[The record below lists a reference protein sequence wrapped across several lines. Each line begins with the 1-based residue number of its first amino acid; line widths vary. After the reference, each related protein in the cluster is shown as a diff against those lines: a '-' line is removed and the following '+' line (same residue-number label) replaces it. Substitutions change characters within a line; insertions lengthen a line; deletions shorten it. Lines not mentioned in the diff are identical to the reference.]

1 MGLLGKF
8 LGNAPAKAPTD
19 DVLLLHSIM
28 CMAAADGMIEDTE
41 DEMIRNYAN
50 TLPEFRDMDGAEF
63 QKCFESAMKIVHRY
77 NKDMKSSLQALNE
90 IQSEAVR
97 KKAFVLA
104 VDIAMSSGDIDEN
117 EEEMLE
123 AMQRILRID
132 DSLAQRCVEII
143 SLKYLK

>member
-8 LGNAPAKAPTD
+8 LGGTPAKKPTD

-28 CMAAADGMIEDTE
+28 CMAAADGMIEDAE

-63 QKCFESAMKIVHRY
+63 QKCFEQSAKIAHKY
-77 NKDMKSSLQALNE
+77 NRDMKSSLQVLAE

-104 VDIAMSSGDIDEN
+104 VDIAMSSGDVDEN

-123 AMQRILRID
+123 AMQRILKID
-132 DSLAQRCVEII
+132 DDLARKAVEII
-143 SLKYLK
+143 ALKYVK

>member
-1 MGLLGKF
+1 MGLLGRF
-8 LGNAPAKAPTD
+8 LGNQPAKKPTD
-19 DVLLLHSIM
+19 DVLLLHAIM
-28 CMAAADGMIEDTE
+28 CMAAADGIIEDAE

-63 QKCFESAMKIVHRY
+63 AKCFEATAKIVHRY

-90 IQSEAVR
+90 IQSDAVR

-104 VDIAMSSGDIDEN
+104 VDIAMSSGDVDEK

-123 AMQRILRID
+123 AMQRLLRID
-132 DSLAQRCVEII
+132 DDLAKRIVEVI
-143 SLKYLK
+143 SLKYVK

>member
-8 LGNAPAKAPTD
+8 LGSTPAKAPTD

-28 CMAAADGMIEDTE
+28 CMAAADGIIEDSE

-50 TLPEFRDMDGAEF
+50 TLPEFRDMDGQEF
-63 QKCFESAMKIVHRY
+63 GKCFEQVSKIAHKY
-77 NKDMKSSLQALNE
+77 NRDMKSSLQVLAE
-90 IQSEAVR
+90 IKNDAIR

-104 VDIAMSSGDIDEN
+104 VDIAMSSGDVDES

-123 AMQRILRID
+123 AMQRILRIED
-132 DSLAQRCVEII
+132 DLAKRIVEVIA
-143 SLKYLK
+143 LKYVK

>member
-8 LGNAPAKAPTD
+8 LGSKPAKAPTD
-19 DVLLLHSIM
+19 DVLLLHSIF
-28 CMAAADGMIEDTE
+28 CMAAADGHIEDGE
-41 DEMIRNYAN
+41 HEMIRAYAN
-50 TLPEFRDMDGAEF
+50 TLPEFRDMDGNEF
-63 QKCFESAMKIVHRY
+63 QKVLDASMKITHKY
-77 NKDMKSSLQALNE
+77 NRDMKSSLVVLNE

-97 KKAFVLA
+97 KKAFVIA
-104 VDIAMSSGDIDEN
+104 VDIAMSSGDIDES

-132 DSLAQRCVEII
+132 DGLANRAVEII

>member
-8 LGNAPAKAPTD
+8 LGNAPAKKPTD
-19 DVLLLHSIM
+19 DVLLLHSIICM
-28 CMAAADGMIEDTE
+28 CAADGVVEDTE
-41 DEMIRNYAN
+41 HEMIRNYAN
-50 TLPEFRDMDGAEF
+50 TLPEFRDMDGQEF
-63 QKCFESAMKIVHRY
+63 GKCFEASAKIAHKFNR
-77 NKDMKSSLQALNE
+77 DMKSSLQVLNE

-104 VDIAMSSGDIDEN
+104 VDIAMSSGDVDES

-132 DSLAQRCVEII
+132 DDLAKRCIEVIA
-143 SLKYLK
+143 LKYVK

>member
-8 LGNAPAKAPTD
+8 LGSPPAKKPTD
-19 DVLLLHSIM
+19 DVLLLHAIM
-28 CMAAADGMIEDTE
+28 CMAAADGTIEDAE

-50 TLPEFRDMDGAEF
+50 TLPEFRDMDGQEF
-63 QKCFESAMKIVHRY
+63 GKCFEASAKIAHKFNR
-77 NKDMKSSLQALNE
+77 DMKSSLQVLNE
-90 IQSEAVR
+90 IQSDAVR

-104 VDIAMSSGDIDEN
+104 VDIAMSSGDVDES

-132 DSLAQRCVEII
+132 DDLARKCIEVIA
-143 SLKYLK
+143 LKYVK

>member
-8 LGNAPAKAPTD
+8 LGNAPAKKPTD

-28 CMAAADGMIEDTE
+28 CMAAADGAIEDTE

-50 TLPEFRDMDGAEF
+50 TLPEFRDMDGQEF
-63 QKCFESAMKIVHRY
+63 SKCFEASAKIAHKY
-77 NKDMKSSLQALNE
+77 NRDMKSSLQVLNE

-104 VDIAMSSGDIDEN
+104 VDIAMSSGDIDES

-132 DSLAQRCVEII
+132 DNLARQVVEVI

>member
-8 LGNAPAKAPTD
+8 LGNQPAKKPTD

-28 CMAAADGMIEDTE
+28 CMAAADGIIEDAE

-50 TLPEFRDMDGAEF
+50 TLPEFRDMDGNEF
-63 QKCFESAMKIVHRY
+63 GKCFEMSAKIAHRY

-90 IQSEAVR
+90 IQSDAVR

-104 VDIAMSSGDIDEN
+104 VDIAMSSGDVDEK

-132 DSLAQRCVEII
+132 DDLAKRIVEVI
-143 SLKYLK
+143 SLKYVK

>member
-8 LGNAPAKAPTD
+8 MGTTPAKKPTD
-19 DVLLLHSIM
+19 DVLLLHAIM
-28 CMAAADGMIEDTE
+28 CMAAADGTIEDAE

-50 TLPEFRDMDGAEF
+50 TLPEFRDMDGQEF
-63 QKCFESAMKIVHRY
+63 GKCFEATIKIVHKY
-77 NKDMKSSLQALNE
+77 NKDMKSSLQVLNE
-90 IQSEAVR
+90 IKSDAVR

-104 VDIAMSSGDIDEN
+104 VDIAMSSGDVDES

-132 DSLAQRCVEII
+132 DDLAKKCVEVIA
-143 SLKYLK
+143 LKYVK

>member
-8 LGNAPAKAPTD
+8 LGSAPAKKPTD
-19 DVLLLHSIM
+19 DVLLLHAIM
-28 CMAAADGMIEDTE
+28 CMAAADGMIEDSE

-63 QKCFESAMKIVHRY
+63 GKCFEASAKIAHKY
-77 NKDMKSSLQALNE
+77 NRDMKSSLVVLNE
-90 IQSEAVR
+90 IQSDAVR

-104 VDIAMSSGDIDEN
+104 VDIAMSSGDVDES

-123 AMQRILRID
+123 AMQRILHID
-132 DSLAQRCVEII
+132 DALASKITEVIA
-143 SLKYLK
+143 LKYLK

>member
-28 CMAAADGMIEDTE
+28 CMAAADGIIEDTE

-63 QKCFESAMKIVHRY
+63 GKCFEQCAKIAHKY
-77 NKDMKSSLQALNE
+77 NKDMKSSLQVLAE
-90 IQSEAVR
+90 IKNDAIR

-104 VDIAMSSGDIDEN
+104 VDIAMSSGDVDES

-132 DSLAQRCVEII
+132 DALAKNII
-143 SLKYLK
+143 EVIALKYVK